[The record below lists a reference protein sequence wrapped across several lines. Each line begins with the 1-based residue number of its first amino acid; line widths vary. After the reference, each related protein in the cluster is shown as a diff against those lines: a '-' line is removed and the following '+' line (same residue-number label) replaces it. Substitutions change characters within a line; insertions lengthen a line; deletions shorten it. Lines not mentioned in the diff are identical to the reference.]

1 MFGFGIALLALLVA
15 GTGVPAAEAADR
27 SSSVVEAMRL
37 ETPAPNADGSTAE
50 AIRVDGDLS
59 DAAWQRAPVITGFL
73 QRDPKDGAPATYQTE
88 ARVAYDASF
97 MYIAVT
103 AFDPEP
109 AKIVGHRTRR
119 DERSP
124 SDWIRVLIDSFHD
137 KRSAFE
143 FAVNPAG
150 VKQDSYW
157 FNDGNSDDGWDAVW
171 DVSVAKT
178 ADGWRA
184 EFRIPFSQL
193 RFQPTD
199 SATFGLAFVRQIGR
213 LNETSTWPLLSKNAT
228 GYVSSFGDLTGLHL
242 DRSLKRLEMVP
253 YLVGDVTHQSVEAG
267 DSLRRATDP
276 DLNVG
281 LDLKYALRPGL
292 TLTGTVNPDF
302 GQVEADP
309 AVVNLSAFET
319 FFSER
324 RPFFVEGSGIF
335 RFDTDCNDGAC
346 SGLFYSRRIG
356 RAPRGVAEVPDGGSS
371 ISPTQTTILGA
382 SKLTGRIGAFSIGA
396 LNAVTSNEDAI
407 IASGLQRTRQT
418 VEPLSSYSVIRA
430 RREFS
435 NQSAIGFITTATNRN
450 LDDDTRFLPGQA
462 YTGGM
467 DWDWRLAKRYAIQG
481 YWAASTVRGDAA
493 SIADL
498 QESNVHSFQRP
509 DADYL
514 ELDPTRTSL
523 NGYGAQIAISKIG
536 GQRLR
541 FNSNVSVKSPG
552 FDTNDIGF
560 MRRADQQTMSNW
572 LQWRNDKP
580 NKYLRSFRF
589 NLNQWAGWNYGGD
602 LLNSGGNV
610 NAHAVFPNN
619 WSTGMGVNVSPLTFD
634 DRATRGGPGA
644 YRNGQKSVWAY
655 LSSDERRRIGG
666 GLNIYRA
673 NDGLGMTYRDFSP
686 EVTWRPSSFLN
697 VSGGLSLSV
706 NHDPSQWVE
715 AVDGHYVF
723 ARIDQHT
730 VGLTTRVNYTV
741 SPRLSLQIYAQPFVS
756 AGDYS
761 EFKELADGRS
771 RSYDTRYRPFDY
783 TGNPDFNYRSFRTTN
798 VLRWEYRPGSTLFV
812 VWQQG
817 RESTLDHGAFD
828 FRSDIGGVFDAPATN
843 VFLVKWAY
851 WLNF

>member
-1 MFGFGIALLALLVA
+1 MLKKSLAALLVA
-15 GTGVPAAEAADR
+15 ATASASGVRPTLPATQVPAATAMKLDGEFSETAWDGVPAVSDFRQREPKD
-27 SSSVVEAMRL
+27 
-37 ETPAPNADGSTAE
+37 DGS
-50 AIRVDGDLS
+50 
-59 DAAWQRAPVITGFL
+59 
-73 QRDPKDGAPATYQTE
+73 PAFQTD
-88 ARVAYDASF
+88 VKVLYDASNL
-97 MYIAVT
+97 YVAVF
-103 AFDPEP
+103 AHDPEP
-109 AKIVGHRTRR
+109 ARIIGLRTRR
-119 DERSP
+119 DSNSP
-124 SDWIRVLIDSFHD
+124 SDWIRVFVDSFHD
-137 KRSAFE
+137 RRSAFE
-143 FAVNPAG
+143 FGVNPAG
-150 VKQDSYW
+150 VKRDVAWS
-157 FNDGNSDDGWDAVW
+157 NDTNEDEGWDAVW
-171 DVSVAKT
+171 DVSVSQN

-193 RFQPTD
+193 RFHPSD
-199 SATFGLAFVRQIGR
+199 HATFGFAVARQIGR
-213 LNETSTWPLLSKNAT
+213 LNETDTWPLLSKSAS
-228 GYVSSFGDLTGLHL
+228 GVVSSFADLTNL
-242 DRSLKRLEMVP
+242 SLTQTPHRLELIP
-253 YLVGDVTHQSVEAG
+253 YVVGQVNTQPTEAG
-267 DSLRRATDP
+267 NPLVSAHDQKGT
-276 DLNVG
+276 VG
-281 LDLKYALRPGL
+281 ADLKYAVRPGV
-292 TLTGTVNPDF
+292 TLTATVNPDF

-309 AVVNLSAFET
+309 AVVNLSGFET

-324 RPFFVEGSGIF
+324 RPFFVEGAGMF
-335 RFDTDCNDGAC
+335 AFNLDCNDGAC
-346 SGLFYSRRIG
+346 SGLFYPRRIG
-356 RAPRGVAEVPDGGSS
+356 RPPRGSPELADDEFARVPQ
-371 ISPTQTTILGA
+371 QTKILGA
-382 SKLTGRIGAFSIGA
+382 AKLTGRTGGFSFGA
-396 LNAVTSNEDAI
+396 LNAVTANEEATVVR
-407 IASGLQRTRQT
+407 GTQRNRES
-418 VEPLSSYSVIRA
+418 VEPLADYSVVRA
-430 RREFS
+430 RREFA
-435 NQSAIGFITTATNRN
+435 NQSAVGFMLTAAARQANTFT
-450 LDDDTRFLPGQA
+450 DSLPSRA
-462 YTGGM
+462 FTGGA
-467 DWDWRLAKRYAIQG
+467 DWDVRLKKRYAVQG
-481 YWAASTVRGDAA
+481 YWAGSSVRGTEAA
-493 SIADL
+493 IQAL
-498 QESNVHSFQRP
+498 QESTVHSFQRP
-509 DADYL
+509 DADHV
-514 ELDPTRTSL
+514 EEDPTRTSL
-523 NGYGAQIAISKIG
+523 SGNAGSLSIQKIAGSKV
-536 GQRLR
+536 R
-541 FNSNVSVKSPG
+541 FSSNVGYKSPG
-552 FDTNDIGF
+552 FDINDLGF
-560 MRRADQQTMSNW
+560 LRRADTRSMGNW
-572 LQWRNDKP
+572 LQWRNDNPSKR
-580 NKYLRSFRF
+580 LRSFRF